1 MYMKKI
7 LVSLAA
13 LVLVAS
19 VGRAQSFLDALKNV
33 AGSAGASA
41 VTDLLGDALGSLTT
55 VSLPGTWVYKGV
67 ATDFSSSDALTNL
80 AAKAAASSVESKA
93 DEALAKVGIKAG
105 VAKFTFSSDY
115 RFTITTANGKT
126 ISGTWTQEGS
136 GVTLKFGKV
145 YSFLQMD
152 GVVKG
157 NASGCEIVFESSKYL
172 TFVQKVL
179 AVVGKI
185 TGNSTISAITSL
197 TSKVDGLRLG
207 FKLAK

>member
-1 MYMKKI
+1 
-7 LVSLAA
+7 
-13 LVLVAS
+13 
-19 VGRAQSFLDALKNV
+19 
-33 AGSAGASA
+33 
-41 VTDLLGDALGSLTT
+41 
-55 VSLPGTWVYKGV
+55 
-67 ATDFSSSDALTNL
+67 
-80 AAKAAASSVESKA
+80 
-93 DEALAKVGIKAG
+93 
-105 VAKFTFSSDY
+105 
-115 RFTITTANGKT
+115 
-126 ISGTWTQEGS
+126 
-136 GVTLKFGKV
+136 
-145 YSFLQMD
+145 MD